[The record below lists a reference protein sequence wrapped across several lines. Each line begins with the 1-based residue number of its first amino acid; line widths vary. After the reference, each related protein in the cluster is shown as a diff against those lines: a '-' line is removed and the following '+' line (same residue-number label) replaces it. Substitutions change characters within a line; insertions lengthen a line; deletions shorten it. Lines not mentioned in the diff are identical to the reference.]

1 MTSTLHSITALD
13 PTFLLRER
21 DGIYASDLLITAITE
36 FDFFDRISG
45 GVWTEAQLQAK
56 FGIAARPLD
65 VMLTLFTAM
74 GLLQQESGG
83 HALSPQAEA
92 FLSHDSKLDMGPYF
106 ASLKLRPQIQQIVGV
121 LTTDRPARWE
131 SADANRD
138 WANAMVDEAFAR
150 RFTAAMNGR
159 GEWLG
164 PRLADA
170 VALSKAPSLLDVGGG
185 SGVYAR
191 VLQER
196 FPDLSVTVLE
206 RPPVDAVA
214 RSYLDASEAGR
225 RVKVVPGDMFQ
236 AIPDGYGVHL
246 FSNVLHDW
254 GEAQVRTLLE
264 RSRAALPQGGQI
276 LIHDAFIDR
285 EKRGPLAVAQYSVL
299 LMLLSDGKCYSL
311 GEMEAFLEQAGFC
324 EIRYRETTADR
335 GVMMARA
342 A

>member
-1 MTSTLHSITALD
+1 MPATLPSITELD

-21 DGIYASDLLITAITE
+21 DGIYAADLLIAAITE
-36 FDFFDRISG
+36 FDFFGRISA
-45 GVWTEAQLQAK
+45 GVWNAGQLCSE
-56 FGIAARPLD
+56 FEIAARPLD

-74 GLLQQESGG
+74 GLLQQEGG
-83 HALSPQAEA
+83 QYSLSAQADA
-92 FLSHDSKLDMGPYF
+92 FLTHESKWDMGPYF
-106 ASLKLRPQIQQIVGV
+106 ASLRLRPQIQQIVSV

-131 SADANRD
+131 SADTNRD
-138 WANAMVDEAFAR
+138 WANAMVDEDFAR

-170 VALSKAPSLLDVGGG
+170 VALSGAQSLLDVGGG

-191 VLQER
+191 IFQER
-196 FPDLSVTVLE
+196 HPNLAVAVLE

-214 RSYLDASEAGR
+214 RSYLGSSEAGR
-225 RVKVVPGDMFQ
+225 RVKVVAGDMFES
-236 AIPDGYGVHL
+236 IPSGYDVHL

-254 GEAQVRTLLE
+254 GEAQVRALLE
-264 RSRAALPQGGQI
+264 RSRAALPIGGQL

-285 EKRGPLAVAQYSVL
+285 DKRGPLAVAQYSVL
-299 LMLLSDGKCYSL
+299 LMLLSDGKCYSIA
-311 GEMEAFLEQAGFC
+311 EMEDLLQATGFC
-324 EIRYRETTADR
+324 EICHRGTTSDR
-335 GVMMARA
+335 AVISARA